1 MNSQSR
7 SSQTMSSQ
15 ANGPDTP
22 ILNETKCCTKKEFKI
37 LMYKFTNT
45 WFSNLFCN
53 FLVVYYLLMLFVLF
67 DTLIRM
73 NVAFHI
79 LSYCLSCY
87 LSKEYIV
94 FLSNFI
100 NIFQIVII
108 IDEGRLL
115 CYSLVCNCINNII
128 IEE

>member
-1 MNSQSR
+1 MDLQSR

-37 LMYKFTNT
+37 LMYKYTNT
-45 WFSNLFCN
+45 WASNLFCN

-67 DTLIRM
+67 DTFIRK
-73 NVAFHI
+73 NIAFHI

-87 LSKEYIV
+87 LSK
-94 FLSNFI
+94 
-100 NIFQIVII
+100 
-108 IDEGRLL
+108 
-115 CYSLVCNCINNII
+115 
-128 IEE
+128 